1 MNVSPLIH
9 EEEIAEAVAQ
19 LGRRLSDEYRDREL
33 TILGVLTGSL
43 IFVAD
48 LMRQIEVPHQVG
60 LLQASSYRG
69 TATSPGRLEL
79 NLDFLPNLQGRD
91 LLLVDDIFDTGR
103 TITGIC
109 EKLKEQ
115 QPRSIQVAVLLWK
128 KARTVV
134 ETVPDFTC
142 FEIPDQFV
150 VGYGL
155 DYDGLYR
162 HLPYIGVVET
172 DTV

>member
-79 NLDFLPNLQGRD
+79 NLDFLPSLQGRD